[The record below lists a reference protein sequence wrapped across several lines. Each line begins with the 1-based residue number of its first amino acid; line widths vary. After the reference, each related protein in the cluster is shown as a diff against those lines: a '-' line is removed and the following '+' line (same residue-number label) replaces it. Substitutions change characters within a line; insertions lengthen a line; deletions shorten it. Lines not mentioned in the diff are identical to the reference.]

1 MKPEIKEKW
10 LIALRSGEYKQ
21 TRNTLRIASSD
32 AKESGDYSYCCLG
45 VLCDLYIRETGLGKW
60 DGGAFVSSSG
70 TREDALLPTAVI
82 AWAGMNSSSGR
93 FGHTPLKD
101 CLANVNDHSN
111 DFNEV
116 IEIIEK
122 EF

>member
-21 TRNTLRIASSD
+21 TRHALRIVSSD
-32 AKESGDYSYCCLG
+32 AEESGDYSYCCLG

-70 TREDALLPTAVI
+70 ARGDALLPTTVI

-93 FGHTPLKD
+93 FGLSHKD
-101 CLANVNDHSN
+101 CLSNINDRSD
-111 DFNEV
+111 DFELV
-116 IEIIEK
+116 IEAIEK
-122 EF
+122 HF